1 MDCRSGVFGTANIW
15 IQGRRMH
22 LWILIEEQSGK
33 RLLDTL
39 ASQLIANEHT
49 FRIHPYK
56 GIGRIPKDLAGKADP
71 KKRIQLDQRPKLLRG
86 YGQTFFSYP
95 EDRSEERRVGKEC
108 VSTCRARWSQSP

>member
-1 MDCRSGVFGTANIW
+1 
-15 IQGRRMH
+15 MH
-22 LWILIEEQSGK
+22 FEILIEDQSGK

-71 KKRIQLDQRPKLLRG
+71 KKRILLDQLPKLLRG

-95 EDRSEERRVGKEC
+95 EDYCAAVILVCDQIGRAS
-108 VSTCRARWSQSP
+108 CRARVCLYV